1 VSKGRVR
8 GAIVGQ
14 VSSSPT
20 NVDALDPLM
29 SSWNAM
35 AELDPLWAI
44 LSDRKKKFGKWNP
57 EEFFRDGEREARRV
71 ACMCEADGVNISRG
85 KMLDFGCGVGRMT
98 RAFSQFFSSI
108 VGIDVSGKM
117 VELARKFNADRP
129 NCEFVASAKATMPF
143 ADATFDFV
151 FSVLVLQHLPKK
163 SMILGYISE
172 FIRVAK
178 EGGVIIFQLTDEVP
192 FRQRI
197 QGRRRLW
204 SLLTLLG
211 VPQSWLFKMLGL
223 TPIRMNGISREEVER
238 FVGAQR
244 AQVKAVERYDPSEKR
259 YHSYYYLVVK
269 GHGT

>member
-1 VSKGRVR
+1 MSVVSNSRLNLD
-8 GAIVGQ
+8 
-14 VSSSPT
+14 S
-20 NVDALDPLM
+20 LDPLM
-29 SSWNAM
+29 SNWNAM

-44 LSDRKKKFGKWNP
+44 LSDPEKKFGKWSL
-57 EEFFRDGEREARRV
+57 EEFFRDGDREAKRV
-71 ACMCEADGVNISRG
+71 VGMCKANGVGVLYG

-98 RAFSQFFSSI
+98 RAFSRFFSSC

-117 VELARKFNADRP
+117 VELAKEFNADRSH
-129 NCEFVASAKATMPF
+129 CEFVTSASATMPF

-178 EGGVIIFQLTDEVP
+178 DGAVIVFQLTNEVP

-211 VPQSWLFKMLGL
+211 IPQGLLFRLLGL
-223 TPIRMNGISREEVER
+223 TPIRMNGISRDVVER
-238 FVGAQR
+238 FIGGQGAR
-244 AQVKAVERYDPSEKR
+244 VESVERYDPSEGR
-259 YHSYYYLVVK
+259 YHSYYYFVVK
-269 GHGT
+269 GPRPSEGRVA